1 MGDEFV
7 IDRGE
12 NPSVMRLSADEQ
24 RLMDEIEITRARPA
38 PRPKKQAPPPT
49 SRYDDDEDDID
60 LDAFMNPTKQAPQ
73 APPPT
78 MEEDLADEYANYSDD
93 DDEDDVPI
101 RRHHTH
107 HQQQSSQQPS
117 AGFSTIDDEKCDLLS
132 KLQRLGQ
139 KKGVVVNK
147 RMNVY
152 TPIEDLRAEYKRVTY
167 GIEIEQSVKFSRR
180 ALVAC
185 VTGLEWLNK
194 KYDPLSLEL
203 TGWSE
208 SVMESLDDYDPVL
221 EELAVKYKNS
231 MQMAPEVK
239 LILMLAG
246 SGFAFHLSNSMF
258 KALPNMTDVLKQNPE
273 LVGQMFSAVQK
284 TQAAGAGGGS
294 APPGG
299 GGGYEMRGPQMGIP
313 GLDLS
318 SLMGGIA
325 MPPPPP
331 MSTTIDPRP
340 EPEEDEISDIIS
352 DIEEEEGDVKEV
364 QLPKTAPKKRGGR
377 KKKNEIN
384 L

>member
-1 MGDEFV
+1 MGEEFV
-7 IDRGE
+7 IDRGD
-12 NPSVMRLSADEQ
+12 NPSVMNLSADEQ
-24 RLMDEIEITRARPA
+24 RLMDEIEITRSRPS
-38 PRPKKQAPPPT
+38 RVPKKHAPPPR
-49 SRYDDDEDDID
+49 RYVEEDDDDDVD
-60 LDAFMNPTKQAPQ
+60 LDAFMNPSKQAVQ
-73 APPPT
+73 APPPAV
-78 MEEDLADEYANYSDD
+78 EQDLADEYANYSDD
-93 DDEDDVPI
+93 DDDFEEDVPV
-101 RRHHTH
+101 RRSVP
-107 HQQQSSQQPS
+107 QQAQPS
-117 AGFSTIDDEKCDLLS
+117 SGYSTIDDEKCDLLS

-147 RMNVY
+147 RLNVY

-194 KYDPLSLEL
+194 RYDPLSLEL
-203 TGWSE
+203 NGWSE

-231 MQMAPEVK
+231 MSMAPEVK
-239 LILMLAG
+239 LLMMLAG

-284 TQAAGAGGGS
+284 TQAAGGVPPQGGS
-294 APPGG
+294 
-299 GGGYEMRGPQMGIP
+299 GYEMKGPQMGIP
-313 GLDLS
+313 GFDLS
-318 SLMGGIA
+318 SLMGGIS

-340 EPEEDEISDIIS
+340 EPEEDEISDIVS
-352 DIEEEEGDVKEV
+352 EGGDEDDEDVKEV
-364 QLPKTAPKKRGGR
+364 ELPKTAPKKRGR

>member
-1 MGDEFV
+1 MGEEFV
-7 IDRGE
+7 IDRGD
-12 NPSVMRLSADEQ
+12 NPSVMNLNADEQ
-24 RLMDEIEITRARPA
+24 RLLDEIEVTRSRPT
-38 PRPKKQAPPPT
+38 RVPKKQAPAA
-49 SRYDDDEDDID
+49 RYAEEEEEDID
-60 LDAFMNPTKQAPQ
+60 LDAFMNPTKQAAQ
-73 APPPT
+73 EPPPAV
-78 MEEDLADEYANYSDD
+78 EEDLADEYANYSDD
-93 DDEDDVPI
+93 YDDDVPI
-101 RRHHTH
+101 RRSSP
-107 HQQQSSQQPS
+107 QQHSEQPS
-117 AGFSTIDDEKCDLLS
+117 RGFSSVDDEKCDLLN

-139 KKGVVVNK
+139 KKGIVVNK

-152 TPIEDLRAEYKRVTY
+152 TPVEDLRAEYKRVTY

-203 TGWSE
+203 NGWSE

-239 LILMLAG
+239 MIMMLAG

-284 TQAAGAGGGS
+284 TQGGGG
-294 APPGG
+294 APPPPGG
-299 GGGYEMRGPQMGIP
+299 GGGYEMKGPQVGIP

-318 SLMGGIA
+318 SLMGGIS

-331 MSTTIDPRP
+331 MSTTVDPRGD
-340 EPEEDEISDIIS
+340 EPEEDEISDIVS
-352 DIEEEEGDVKEV
+352 EGGGDFPEDEDADIKEV
-364 QLPKTAPKKRGGR
+364 ELPKAPKKRGGR

>member
-1 MGDEFV
+1 MGEEFV
-7 IDRGE
+7 IDRGD
-12 NPSVMRLSADEQ
+12 NPSVMNLSADEQ
-24 RLMDEIEITRARPA
+24 RLMDEIEVTRSRPT
-38 PRPKKQAPPPT
+38 RVPKKQAPP
-49 SRYDDDEDDID
+49 RYANEDDDDDID
-60 LDAFMNPTKQAPQ
+60 LDAFMNPTKQATQ
-73 APPPT
+73 APPPAV
-78 MEEDLADEYANYSDD
+78 EEDLADEYANYSDD
-93 DDEDDVPI
+93 DYDEDVPI
-101 RRHHTH
+101 RRSAP
-107 HQQQSSQQPS
+107 QQQPS
-117 AGFSTIDDEKCDLLS
+117 SGFSSIDDEKCDLLS

-139 KKGVVVNK
+139 KKGVIVNK
-147 RMNVY
+147 RLNVY

-239 LILMLAG
+239 LIMMLAG

-284 TQAAGAGGGS
+284 TQAAGGAPPQGGS
-294 APPGG
+294 
-299 GGGYEMRGPQMGIP
+299 GYEMKGPQMGIP

-318 SLMGGIA
+318 SLMGGIS

-331 MSTTIDPRP
+331 MSTTVDPRP
-340 EPEEDEISDIIS
+340 EEPEEDEISDIVS
-352 DIEEEEGDVKEV
+352 EGEFPEDDGDVKEV
-364 QLPKTAPKKRGGR
+364 ELPKSAPKKRGR

>member
-1 MGDEFV
+1 MGEEFV
-7 IDRGE
+7 IDRGD
-12 NPSVMRLSADEQ
+12 NPSVMNLSADEQ
-24 RLMDEIEITRARPA
+24 RLMDEIEVTRSRPT
-38 PRPKKQAPPPT
+38 RVPKKQAAPT
-49 SRYDDDEDDID
+49 HYEAEEEEDID
-60 LDAFMNPTKQAPQ
+60 LDAFMNPTKQATQ
-73 APPPT
+73 APPPAV
-78 MEEDLADEYANYSDD
+78 EEDLAEEYANYSDD
-93 DDEDDVPI
+93 EYEQEVPV
-101 RRHHTH
+101 RRSTP
-107 HQQQSSQQPS
+107 QSEQPS
-117 AGFSTIDDEKCDLLS
+117 RGFSSVDDEKCDLLS

-203 TGWSE
+203 NGWSE

-231 MQMAPEVK
+231 MQVAPEVK
-239 LILMLAG
+239 IIMMLAG

-284 TQAAGAGGGS
+284 TQAAGPGAPPPAPQGGS
-294 APPGG
+294 
-299 GGGYEMRGPQMGIP
+299 GYEMKGPQMGIP

-318 SLMGGIA
+318 SLMGGIS

-331 MSTTIDPRP
+331 MSTTVDPRSD
-340 EPEEDEISDIIS
+340 EPEEDEISDIVS
-352 DIEEEEGDVKEV
+352 EGDFPDEDEQQIKEV
-364 QLPKTAPKKRGGR
+364 ELPKTAPKKRGR

>member
-1 MGDEFV
+1 MGEEFV
-7 IDRGE
+7 IDRGD
-12 NPSVMRLSADEQ
+12 NPSVMNLSADEQ
-24 RLMDEIEITRARPA
+24 RLMDEIEVTRSRPT
-38 PRPKKQAPPPT
+38 RVPKKQAAPT
-49 SRYDDDEDDID
+49 HYEAEEEEDID
-60 LDAFMNPTKQAPQ
+60 LDAFMNPTKQATQ
-73 APPPT
+73 APPPAV
-78 MEEDLADEYANYSDD
+78 EEDLADEYANYSDD
-93 DDEDDVPI
+93 EYEQEVPV
-101 RRHHTH
+101 RRSTP
-107 HQQQSSQQPS
+107 QSEQPS
-117 AGFSTIDDEKCDLLS
+117 RGFSSVDDEKCDLLN

-139 KKGVVVNK
+139 KKGIVVNK

-152 TPIEDLRAEYKRVTY
+152 TPVEDLRAEYKRVTY

-203 TGWSE
+203 NGWSE

-239 LILMLAG
+239 MIMMLAG

-284 TQAAGAGGGS
+284 TQTAGPGAPPPAPQQGGS
-294 APPGG
+294 
-299 GGGYEMRGPQMGIP
+299 GYEMKGPQMGIP

-318 SLMGGIA
+318 SLMGGIS

-331 MSTTIDPRP
+331 MSTTVDPRSD
-340 EPEEDEISDIIS
+340 EPEEDEISDIVS
-352 DIEEEEGDVKEV
+352 EGDFPDEDGEQQIKEV
-364 QLPKTAPKKRGGR
+364 ELPKTAPKKRGR

>member
-1 MGDEFV
+1 MGEEFV
-7 IDRGE
+7 IDRGD
-12 NPSVMRLSADEQ
+12 NPSVMSLNADEQ
-24 RLMDEIEITRARPA
+24 RLMDEIEITRSRPT
-38 PRPKKQAPPPT
+38 RVPKKQAPPT
-49 SRYDDDEDDID
+49 RYANEDDDID
-60 LDAFMNPTKQAPQ
+60 LDAFMNPTKQATQ
-73 APPPT
+73 APPPAV
-78 MEEDLADEYANYSDD
+78 EEDLADEYANYSDD
-93 DDEDDVPI
+93 DDYDEDVPI
-101 RRHHTH
+101 RRGSAPP
-107 HQQQSSQQPS
+107 QQQPS
-117 AGFSTIDDEKCDLLS
+117 AGFSSIDDEKCDLLS

-147 RMNVY
+147 RLSVY

-208 SVMESLDDYDPVL
+208 SIMESLDDYDPVL

-239 LILMLAG
+239 LIMMLAG

-284 TQAAGAGGGS
+284 TQAAGGAPPQGGS
-294 APPGG
+294 A
-299 GGGYEMRGPQMGIP
+299 YEMKGPQMGIP

-318 SLMGGIA
+318 SLMGGMS
-325 MPPPPP
+325 MPPPMP
-331 MSTTIDPRP
+331 MSTTVDPRP
-340 EPEEDEISDIIS
+340 EPEEDEISDIVS
-352 DIEEEEGDVKEV
+352 EGGDEEGDVKEV
-364 QLPKTAPKKRGGR
+364 ELPKSAPKKRGR

>member
-1 MGDEFV
+1 MGEEFV
-7 IDRGE
+7 IDRGD
-12 NPSVMRLSADEQ
+12 NPSVMNLSADEQ
-24 RLMDEIEITRARPA
+24 RLMDEIEITRSRPS
-38 PRPKKQAPPPT
+38 RVPKKHAPPPR
-49 SRYDDDEDDID
+49 RYVEEDDDDDVD
-60 LDAFMNPTKQAPQ
+60 LDAFMNPSKQAVQ
-73 APPPT
+73 APPPAV
-78 MEEDLADEYANYSDD
+78 EQDLADEYANYSDD
-93 DDEDDVPI
+93 DDDFEEDVPV
-101 RRHHTH
+101 RRSVP
-107 HQQQSSQQPS
+107 QQAQPS
-117 AGFSTIDDEKCDLLS
+117 SGYSTIDDEKCDLLS

-147 RMNVY
+147 RLNVY

-194 KYDPLSLEL
+194 RYDPLSLEL
-203 TGWSE
+203 NGWSE

-231 MQMAPEVK
+231 MSMAPEVK
-239 LILMLAG
+239 LLMMLAG

-284 TQAAGAGGGS
+284 TQAAGGVPPQGGS
-294 APPGG
+294 
-299 GGGYEMRGPQMGIP
+299 GYEMKGPQMGIP
-313 GLDLS
+313 GFDLS
-318 SLMGGIA
+318 SLMGGIS

-340 EPEEDEISDIIS
+340 EPEEDEISDIVS
-352 DIEEEEGDVKEV
+352 EGGGDEDDEDVKEV
-364 QLPKTAPKKRGGR
+364 ELPKTAPKKRGR

>member
-1 MGDEFV
+1 MGEEFV

-24 RLMDEIEITRARPA
+24 RLMDEIEITRSRPTRA
-38 PRPKKQAPPPT
+38 PKKQAPPPR
-49 SRYDDDEDDID
+49 RYDDDEGDDDID
-60 LDAFMNPTKQAPQ
+60 LDAFMNPTKQATQ
-73 APPPT
+73 APPPA
-78 MEEDLADEYANYSDD
+78 MEEDLADEYENYSDD
-93 DDEDDVPI
+93 DDEQDVPI
-101 RRHHTH
+101 RRASVAAT
-107 HQQQSSQQPS
+107 QPS
-117 AGFSTIDDEKCDLLS
+117 AGFSSIDDEKCDLLS

-147 RMNVY
+147 RLNVY

-239 LILMLAG
+239 LIMMLAG

-284 TQAAGAGGGS
+284 TQAAGGVPPQGGV
-294 APPGG
+294 
-299 GGGYEMRGPQMGIP
+299 GYEMRGPQMGIP

-340 EPEEDEISDIIS
+340 EPEAEEDDISDIIS
-352 DIEEEEGDVKEV
+352 DLDDREADVKEV
-364 QLPKTAPKKRGGR
+364 EIPKTAPKKRGR

>member
-1 MGDEFV
+1 M
-7 IDRGE
+7 I
-12 NPSVMRLSADEQ
+12 
-24 RLMDEIEITRARPA
+24 
-38 PRPKKQAPPPT
+38 
-49 SRYDDDEDDID
+49 
-60 LDAFMNPTKQAPQ
+60 
-73 APPPT
+73 
-78 MEEDLADEYANYSDD
+78 
-93 DDEDDVPI
+93 
-101 RRHHTH
+101 
-107 HQQQSSQQPS
+107 
-117 AGFSTIDDEKCDLLS
+117 
-132 KLQRLGQ
+132 
-139 KKGVVVNK
+139 VNK
-147 RMNVY
+147 RLNVY
-152 TPIEDLRAEYKRVTY
+152 SSIEDLRTEYKRVTY

-208 SVMESLDDYDPVL
+208 TIMESLDDYDPVL

-239 LILMLAG
+239 LIMMLAG

-273 LVGQMFSAVQK
+273 LMGQMFSAVQK
-284 TQAAGAGGGS
+284 TQAAGG
-294 APPGG
+294 APPQGG
-299 GGGYEMRGPQMGIP
+299 TGYEMKGPQMGIP

-340 EPEEDEISDIIS
+340 EPEEDEISDIVS
-352 DIEEEEGDVKEV
+352 EGDFDDEDGDVKEV
-364 QLPKTAPKKRGGR
+364 ELPKTAPKRRGGR

>member
-1 MGDEFV
+1 MGEEFV
-7 IDRGE
+7 IDRGD
-12 NPSVMRLSADEQ
+12 NPSVMNLSADEQ
-24 RLMDEIEITRARPA
+24 RLMDEIEITRSRPSRVQKKPA
-38 PRPKKQAPPPT
+38 PP
-49 SRYDDDEDDID
+49 RYAREDDDDDID
-60 LDAFMNPTKQAPQ
+60 LDAFMNPTKQATQ
-73 APPPT
+73 APAPAVEHD
-78 MEEDLADEYANYSDD
+78 MGDEYENYSDD
-93 DDEDDVPI
+93 DEDYEDVPV
-101 RRHHTH
+101 RRSAGG
-107 HQQQSSQQPS
+107 QNQVPSQQPS
-117 AGFSTIDDEKCDLLS
+117 TGYTSIDDEKCDLLS

-147 RMNVY
+147 RLNVY

-167 GIEIEQSVKFSRR
+167 GLEIEQSVKFSRR

-239 LILMLAG
+239 LIMMLAG

-284 TQAAGAGGGS
+284 TQAAGGVPPQGGS
-294 APPGG
+294 
-299 GGGYEMRGPQMGIP
+299 GYEMKGPQMGIP
-313 GLDLS
+313 GFDLS
-318 SLMGGIA
+318 SLMGGIS

-340 EPEEDEISDIIS
+340 EPEEDEISDIVS
-352 DIEEEEGDVKEV
+352 DEEDEDEIKEV
-364 QLPKTAPKKRGGR
+364 ALPKTAPKKRGGR

>member
-1 MGDEFV
+1 MGEEFV

-24 RLMDEIEITRARPA
+24 RLMDEIEITRSRPTRA
-38 PRPKKQAPPPT
+38 PKKQAPPPR
-49 SRYDDDEDDID
+49 RYDDDEGDDDID
-60 LDAFMNPTKQAPQ
+60 LDAFMNSTKQATQ
-73 APPPT
+73 APPPA
-78 MEEDLADEYANYSDD
+78 MEEDLADEYENYSDD
-93 DDEDDVPI
+93 DDEQDVPI
-101 RRHHTH
+101 RRASVAAT
-107 HQQQSSQQPS
+107 QPS
-117 AGFSTIDDEKCDLLS
+117 AGFSSIDDEKCDLLS

-147 RMNVY
+147 RLNVY

-239 LILMLAG
+239 LIMMLAG

-284 TQAAGAGGGS
+284 TQAAGGVPPQGGV
-294 APPGG
+294 
-299 GGGYEMRGPQMGIP
+299 GYEMRGPQMGIP

-340 EPEEDEISDIIS
+340 EPEAEEDDISDIIS
-352 DIEEEEGDVKEV
+352 DLDDGEADVKEV
-364 QLPKTAPKKRGGR
+364 EIPKTAPKKRGR

>member
-1 MGDEFV
+1 MGEEFV
-7 IDRGE
+7 IDRGD
-12 NPSVMRLSADEQ
+12 NPSVMNLSADEQ
-24 RLMDEIEITRARPA
+24 RLMDEIEITRSRPN
-38 PRPKKQAPPPT
+38 RMPKKQAP
-49 SRYDDDEDDID
+49 RQKYMNDDDDDDDIE
-60 LDAFMNPTKQAPQ
+60 LDAFMNPTKQTAQ
-73 APPPT
+73 VHPPAV
-78 MEEDLADEYANYSDD
+78 EEDMGDEYANYSDE
-93 DDEDDVPI
+93 DEYDDDVPV
-101 RRHHTH
+101 RRNA
-107 HQQQSSQQPS
+107 QASQQPS
-117 AGFSTIDDEKCDLLS
+117 NGFSSIDDEKCDLLS

-139 KKGVVVNK
+139 KKGVIVNK
-147 RMNVY
+147 RLNVY
-152 TPIEDLRAEYKRVTY
+152 SSIEDLRTEYKRVTY

-208 SVMESLDDYDPVL
+208 TIMESLDDYDPVL

-239 LILMLAG
+239 LIMMLAG

-273 LVGQMFSAVQK
+273 LMGQMFSAVQK
-284 TQAAGAGGGS
+284 TQAAGG
-294 APPGG
+294 APPQGG
-299 GGGYEMRGPQMGIP
+299 TGYEMKGQQMGIP

-340 EPEEDEISDIIS
+340 EPEEDEISDIVS
-352 DIEEEEGDVKEV
+352 EGDFDDEDGDVKEV
-364 QLPKTAPKKRGGR
+364 ELPKTAPKRRGGR

>member
-1 MGDEFV
+1 MGEEFV
-7 IDRGE
+7 IDRGD
-12 NPSVMRLSADEQ
+12 NPSVMNLSADEQ
-24 RLMDEIEITRARPA
+24 RLMDEIEVTRSRPT
-38 PRPKKQAPPPT
+38 RVPKKQAPA
-49 SRYDDDEDDID
+49 RYANDDDEDID
-60 LDAFMNPTKQAPQ
+60 LDAFMNPTKQATQ
-73 APPPT
+73 APPPAV
-78 MEEDLADEYANYSDD
+78 EEDLADEYANYSDD
-93 DDEDDVPI
+93 EDYEDDVPV
-101 RRHHTH
+101 RRSSAP
-107 HQQQSSQQPS
+107 QQHSSDQPS
-117 AGFSTIDDEKCDLLS
+117 KGFSSIDDEKCDLLS

-139 KKGVVVNK
+139 KKGVIVNK

-231 MQMAPEVK
+231 MHMAPEVK
-239 LILMLAG
+239 LLMLLAG

-284 TQAAGAGGGS
+284 TQAAGGAPPQGGS
-294 APPGG
+294 
-299 GGGYEMRGPQMGIP
+299 GYEMKGPQMGIP

-318 SLMGGIA
+318 SLMGGIS

-331 MSTTIDPRP
+331 MSTTVDPRP
-340 EPEEDEISDIIS
+340 DEQLEDDEISDIVS
-352 DIEEEEGDVKEV
+352 EGDFPDDEDDDVKEV
-364 QLPKTAPKKRGGR
+364 ELPKTAPKKRGR

>member
-1 MGDEFV
+1 MGEEFV
-7 IDRGE
+7 IDRGD
-12 NPSVMRLSADEQ
+12 NPSVMNLSADEQ
-24 RLMDEIEITRARPA
+24 RLMDEIEITRSRPS
-38 PRPKKQAPPPT
+38 RVPKKHAPPPR
-49 SRYDDDEDDID
+49 RYVEEDDDDDVD
-60 LDAFMNPTKQAPQ
+60 LDAFMNPSKQAVQ
-73 APPPT
+73 PPPPAV
-78 MEEDLADEYANYSDD
+78 EQDLADEYANYSDD
-93 DDEDDVPI
+93 DDDFEEDVPV
-101 RRHHTH
+101 RRSAP
-107 HQQQSSQQPS
+107 QQAQPS
-117 AGFSTIDDEKCDLLS
+117 SGYSTIDDEKCDLLS

-147 RMNVY
+147 RLNVY

-194 KYDPLSLEL
+194 RYDPLSLEL
-203 TGWSE
+203 NGWSE

-239 LILMLAG
+239 LIMMLAG

-284 TQAAGAGGGS
+284 TQAAGGVPPQGGS
-294 APPGG
+294 
-299 GGGYEMRGPQMGIP
+299 GYEMKGPQMGIP
-313 GLDLS
+313 GFDLS
-318 SLMGGIA
+318 SLMGGIS

-340 EPEEDEISDIIS
+340 EPEEDEISDIVS
-352 DIEEEEGDVKEV
+352 EGGGDEDDEDVKEV
-364 QLPKTAPKKRGGR
+364 ELPKTAPKKRGR